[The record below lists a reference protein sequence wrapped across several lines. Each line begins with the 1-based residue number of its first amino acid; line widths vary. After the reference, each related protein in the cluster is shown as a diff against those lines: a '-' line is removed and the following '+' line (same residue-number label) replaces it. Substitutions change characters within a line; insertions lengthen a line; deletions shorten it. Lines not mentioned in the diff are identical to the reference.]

1 MIWSTIIKIQKS
13 RSGYKKFLRPKRR
26 SKSVIVN
33 AIEIRKLRE
42 YEVVINREDT
52 KRKQKSM
59 KKKME
64 IAVLFDGGIL
74 RR

>member
-1 MIWSTIIKIQKS
+1 M
-13 RSGYKKFLRPKRR
+13 
-26 SKSVIVN
+26 IVN